1 LKDLI
6 REAVDEKGAEMEAMP
21 QLLVEDDPQHGT
33 RRLVKATKG
42 RSSRV
47 LREEFP
53 SSSRRAKC

>member
-1 LKDLI
+1 
-6 REAVDEKGAEMEAMP
+6 MEAMP